1 MKILLSSLL
10 LLVSTAH
17 AGLVDLD
24 NQELGE
30 INGQGGAD
38 LSWTLSLNHKI
49 TTDGSLSREYDNCS
63 GASTEYCRLAISPN
77 NRKDASGNMYWLVF
91 KQLQGTLQLEKF
103 QLDGVSIGDGTR
115 TALQLRFGI
124 DDKGNYLQPLKI
136 RNFGYSALQIEKDSG
151 ATTTT
156 AASPANKGYLNKKV
170 YGGVDDANTVK
181 TSSVFDQ
188 GKETGFTGLN
198 IHGNLAIA
206 GTVKVFGC
214 NGSNGRC

>member
-1 MKILLSSLL
+1 MKMVLSTLL

-17 AGLVDLD
+17 AGLVGLD

-38 LSWTLSLNHKI
+38 LSWTLSLNHKA
-49 TTDGSLSREYDNCS
+49 TTDGSLSREYECTDS
-63 GASTEYCRLAISPN
+63 RFCRLAISPN
-77 NRKDASGNMYWLVF
+77 NRKDSNNNTQWLVF
-91 KQLQGTLQLEKF
+91 KKLQGTLQLEKF

-136 RNFGYSALQIEKDSG
+136 RNLGYEALQIETDN
-151 ATTTT
+151 ATQGQ
-156 AASPANKGYLNKKV
+156 KGYFNNLI
-170 YGGVDDANTVK
+170 YNT
-181 TSSVFDQ
+181 TNAPNSVFDH
-188 GKETGFTGLN
+188 GKEAGFTGLN

-206 GTVKVFGC
+206 GTLKVFGC
-214 NGSNGRC
+214 NGSGTSRC